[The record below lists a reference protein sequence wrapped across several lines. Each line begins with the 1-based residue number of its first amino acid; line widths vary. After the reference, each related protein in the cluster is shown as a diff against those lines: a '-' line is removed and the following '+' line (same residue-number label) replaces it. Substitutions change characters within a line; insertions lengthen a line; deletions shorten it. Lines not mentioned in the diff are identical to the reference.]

1 VKPRKMVRG
10 SAAFPSAQRRDGL
23 TSLPT
28 PPQRRCRPWRAQF
41 EGDDDGAL
49 VRRQG
54 DGRGIFRA
62 QHDAVTRRGAG
73 DAGRRHLRR
82 HGCGRS

>member
-10 SAAFPSAQRRDGL
+10 SAAFPSAQRRDDL
-23 TSLPT
+23 ISLST
-28 PPQRRCRPWRAQF
+28 PPQRRCQPWRAQL

-54 DGRGIFRA
+54 GGRGA
-62 QHDAVTRRGAG
+62 PE
-73 DAGRRHLRR
+73 
-82 HGCGRS
+82 S

>member
-10 SAAFPSAQRRDGL
+10 SAVLPSSRRRDGL
-23 TSLPT
+23 ISLPT
-28 PPQRRCRPWRAQF
+28 PPQRQCRPWRVQF

-54 DGRGIFRA
+54 DGRGA
-62 QHDAVTRRGAG
+62 PEP
-73 DAGRRHLRR
+73 
-82 HGCGRS
+82 